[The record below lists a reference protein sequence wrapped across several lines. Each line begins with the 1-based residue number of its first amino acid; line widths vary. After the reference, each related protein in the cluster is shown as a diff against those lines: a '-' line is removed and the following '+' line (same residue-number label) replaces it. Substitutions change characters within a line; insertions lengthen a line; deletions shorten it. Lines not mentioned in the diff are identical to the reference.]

1 MKEIFEFF
9 KQISETYGITA
20 ALSIL
25 GLGLLGYYSY
35 FLIKTFPNVIQSI
48 IEKKLKE
55 KGKEHIN
62 ATKKRKNIIMEV
74 SKVLSDL
81 ILDTGANRALLF
93 EFSNG
98 TSNLAGL
105 PFLFVNA
112 TSESVSFN
120 TSSVANSYQRI
131 NICLMADFIFEL
143 ETKGYYH
150 VDNIEEIKSIY
161 PPLYSLFKQDGVTSA
176 TAYAIYGVN
185 DLIGYIMIHSI
196 NGKILTRGEVL
207 PQVAEAAQRVSALL
221 NFDDLEEIVN

>member
-9 KQISETYGITA
+9 KQISEAYGVTA

-25 GLGLLGYYSY
+25 ALGLLGYYSY
-35 FLIKTFPNVIQSI
+35 FLIKTFPKVIQSVV
-48 IEKKLKE
+48 EKKIRENSDNHK
-55 KGKEHIN
+55 N

-74 SKVLSDL
+74 SKILSDL

-98 TSNLAGL
+98 SSNLAGL

-112 TSESVSFN
+112 TSESVSLG
-120 TSSVANSYQRI
+120 TSSVVTSYQRV
-131 NICLMADFIFEL
+131 NICLLADFIFEL

-150 VDNIEEIKSIY
+150 VDNIEDIKNIY
-161 PPLYSLFKQDGVTSA
+161 PAMYSLLKRDNVTSV

-185 DLIGYIMIHSI
+185 EVIGYIIIHSI
-196 NGKILTRGEVL
+196 NGKILSRGNVL

-221 NFDDLEEIVN
+221 SFDDLEEIVN

>member
-1 MKEIFEFF
+1 MDGIFEFF
-9 KQISETYGITA
+9 KQIADAYGVTA

-25 GLGLLGYYSY
+25 GIGLLGYYSY
-35 FLIKTFPNVIQSI
+35 FLIKTFPKVIQSVVD
-48 IEKKLKE
+48 KKLKE
-55 KGKEHIN
+55 NIDNHKN
-62 ATKKRKNIIMEV
+62 ATKKRKNIIIEV

-105 PFLFVNA
+105 PFLFINA
-112 TSESVSFN
+112 TSESVSLG
-120 TSSVANSYQRI
+120 TPSVVSSYQRL
-131 NICLMADFIFEL
+131 NICLMAEFIFEL

-150 VDNIEEIKSIY
+150 VDNIEDIKDVY
-161 PPLYSLFKQDGVTSA
+161 PALYSLLKRDNVTSV

-185 DLIGYIMIHSI
+185 ELMGYIIIHSI
-196 NGKILTRGEVL
+196 NGKILTRSEVL

-221 NFDDLEEIVN
+221 NFNNVEEIVN

>member
-1 MKEIFEFF
+1 MDGIFEFF
-9 KQISETYGITA
+9 KQIADAYGVTA

-25 GLGLLGYYSY
+25 GIGLLGYYSY
-35 FLIKTFPNVIQSI
+35 FLIKTFPKVIQSVVD
-48 IEKKLKE
+48 KKLKE
-55 KGKEHIN
+55 NIDNHKN
-62 ATKKRKNIIMEV
+62 ATKKRKNIIIEV

-112 TSESVSFN
+112 TSESVSLG
-120 TSSVANSYQRI
+120 TPSVVSSYQRL
-131 NICLMADFIFEL
+131 NICLMAEFIFEL

-150 VDNIEEIKSIY
+150 VDNIEDIKDVY
-161 PPLYSLFKQDGVTSA
+161 PALYSLLKRDNVTSV

-185 DLIGYIMIHSI
+185 ELMGYIIIHSI
-196 NGKILTRGEVL
+196 NGKILTRSEVL
-207 PQVAEAAQRVSALL
+207 HQVAEAAQRVSALL
-221 NFDDLEEIVN
+221 NFNDVEEIVN

>member
-1 MKEIFEFF
+1 
-9 KQISETYGITA
+9 
-20 ALSIL
+20 
-25 GLGLLGYYSY
+25 
-35 FLIKTFPNVIQSI
+35 
-48 IEKKLKE
+48 
-55 KGKEHIN
+55 
-62 ATKKRKNIIMEV
+62 MEV

-150 VDNIEEIKSIY
+150 VDNIEEIKTIY
-161 PPLYSLFKQDGVTSA
+161 PALYSLFKQDNVTSV

-185 DLIGYIMIHSI
+185 DLIGYIIIHSV